1 MFLNKQQF
9 NEKVMDIIKNIEYP
23 FSPEFVHTHLHTEFS
38 FLDGAGKVTMLAKKC
53 KEVNTPLVITDH
65 GNVAGTVRAYQA
77 CKQEG
82 IPFIRGCEAYIKKS
96 NDNEEED
103 YEGSYFHLIL
113 LPYTEEGF
121 ENINY
126 LSSLGYTQGLTT
138 VANRGVPVI
147 SKEWLEQHSS
157 GIVAMSACMFGE
169 ISANIWLHYPYLELL
184 EKIKPK
190 YKTQLIRVGRKLIQ
204 KKKVLT
210 KKSGLTVD
218 DLSDEDVLDMILQ
231 KKKLKGLKDILLRIV
246 AEATNEQIIEA
257 AQDKEGYLDDILDII
272 KYYMGIF
279 DFFYLEVQDHNFV
292 EQRITTLIQKH
303 LVESTDIGTKLVITN
318 DVHYITADDWEVQD
332 VLLCISTKKT
342 MADKNRFRFQEHE
355 LYFKS
360 PEELMQMFSYLSD
373 DEKREYM
380 KNSTEVVN
388 ICLNYQ
394 IELKEKFYPAF
405 DIPEGF
411 KSPAEYTMYLC
422 IEGARALA
430 KEMPKEFR
438 YRIFN
443 IIEYEN
449 MRDIVFGNIDFD
461 TALEMVKDEKKQAQI
476 IPMIMDGIV
485 KSAEEILVLSLEAK
499 NIHISTKSFDRYLE
513 AISRVV
519 FEFAI
524 IVIKQIP
531 DYFLI
536 TKQIIDFARNE
547 NILVGPGRGSAAGSV
562 IAYLLG
568 IVELDPLDY
577 SLYFERF
584 INPERNSYPDIDSD
598 FPQRHLRH
606 VKDSTAEYFGVDNC
620 CGVNA
625 FGNIKNKKAIQD
637 SFRVYDFEAQEYNK
651 VSKEIANDKQI
662 LETIMDNNNFRV
674 KYLEEHEDNSP
685 NMFKKAVD
693 IASSITGNIRQA
705 GTHAAGMIITPRDL
719 DMFKKLPVMI
729 TGGKLNSQYDK
740 NDVEYAGFLKMDLLG
755 IRNLDII
762 QDTIDYV
769 EKYRGEKINIRAIPL
784 NDEKTF
790 QLYRD
795 GDTDFVFQ
803 VESGGMKDFLR
814 RLQPKD
820 MEDIICVLAGYR
832 PGPMAYLEKFVK
844 VKNKQEEAVYRH
856 ELLKPILEVTGGIS
870 FYQEQIM
877 DIFKSLAGYSLGRA
891 DLVRRALG
899 KKKKEIL
906 DEERHNFIY
915 GIQAKDE
922 NGELMFEEDG
932 TPIME
937 VKGCINNGI
946 DEETASQIYEDIL
959 PFANYGFNKSHAA
972 GYAILSYRTAYLKAN
987 YFLEYATAVLRSV
1000 QESREDLTPYANIV
1014 KSKGVQILFPD
1025 INKSNMNM
1033 DIYDFDN
1040 KVIITGLLAIKGLP
1054 NEMAGHI
1061 LEERETNGLFT
1072 SYENFLERMSK
1083 YNIDKKSI
1091 TALVY
1096 SGAFDCFDKNV
1107 ERLLAYYEYSN
1118 AFYKRLKEIKE
1129 GKQRSIFDVDAFDSM
1144 VGYLQYIPDNNGYNL
1159 QDRLSNLCAYNNVG
1173 IHGDV
1178 TSSYKNIRNELR
1190 MSTSKWQKDEDYDIK
1205 EGVLTGVLEDAFTI
1219 SKKGKAYLST
1229 LRAFNGERIK
1239 LIISKAKV
1247 DKITDDINQYK
1258 SGMVVDIVGS
1268 FKFPK
1273 PVEAGDEEGMDD
1285 GSQGFVNNEIISFP
1299 NDIEIKVLDNP
1310 IIPLTV
1316 ELDFDNMITD
1326 RDTVINY
1333 FGADNFNDVI
1343 KKVLGNFS
1351 EDNNGKRV
1359 VLKYNGHTYKSSKR
1373 VNITLDDIKK
1383 LGCTYTIK

>member
-1 MFLNKQQF
+1 MFLNRQQF
-9 NEKVMDIIKNIEYP
+9 NEKVSEIIKNIDYP
-23 FSPEFVHTHLHTEFS
+23 YSPEFVHTHLHTEFS
-38 FLDGAGKVTMLAKKC
+38 FLDGAGKVAMLAKKC

-77 CKQEG
+77 CKKEG
-82 IPFIRGCEAYIKKS
+82 VPFIRGCEVYIKKGD
-96 NDNEEED
+96 NDEEED

-126 LSSLGYTQGLTT
+126 LSSLGYTQGLTS
-138 VANRGVPVI
+138 VAGRGVPVI
-147 SKEWLEQHSS
+147 SKDWLEQHSK

-169 ISANIWLHYPYLELL
+169 ISANIWLHYPYLDLL
-184 EKIKPK
+184 GMINPK
-190 YKTQLIRVGRKLIQ
+190 YKTQLIRVGRKMIV

-218 DLSDEDVLDMILQ
+218 DLSDDDVLDMILQ
-231 KKKLKGLKDILLRIV
+231 KRKLKKLKQILLNIV
-246 AEATNEQIIEA
+246 QKATNEQIIEA
-257 AQDKEGYLDDILDII
+257 AKNKEEYLDDIVDII
-272 KYYMGIF
+272 KYYMGVF
-279 DFFYLEVQDHNFV
+279 DFFYLEVQDHNFI
-292 EQRITTLIQKH
+292 EQRITTLIQKY
-303 LVESTDIGTKLVITN
+303 LVESNDIGTKLVITN
-318 DVHYITADDWEVQD
+318 DVHYIDASDWEVQD

-360 PEELMQMFSYLSD
+360 PEELMMMFPYLSD
-373 DEKREYM
+373 EDKREYM

-411 KSPAEYTMYLC
+411 NNPAEYTMYLC
-422 IEGARALA
+422 IEGGRALS
-430 KEMPKEFR
+430 KEMPNTFR
-438 YRIFN
+438 YRVLN
-443 IIEYEN
+443 IVEYEN
-449 MRDIVFGNIDFD
+449 MRNIVFNNIDFD

-476 IPMIMDGIV
+476 IPMIIGGIK
-485 KSAEEILVLSLEAK
+485 KSADEVLYSSLKAK
-499 NIHISTKSFDRYLE
+499 NINLSTELYDKYLE
-513 AISRVV
+513 AIERIIY
-519 FEFAI
+519 EFAI

-562 IAYLLG
+562 IAFLLG

-625 FGNIKNKKAIQD
+625 FGNIQNKKAIQD

-651 VSKEIANDKQI
+651 VSKEIANDRKI
-662 LETIMDNNNFRV
+662 LDTIMEHNQFRG
-674 KYLEEHEDNSP
+674 KYLEESEDGSP

-769 EKYRGEKINIRAIPL
+769 EKYRGKKINIRAIPL
-784 NDEKTF
+784 DDEKTF

-832 PGPMAYLEKFVK
+832 PGPMAYLEQFVK
-844 VKNKQEEAVYRH
+844 VKSGQEEAIYRH

-899 KKKKEIL
+899 E
-906 DEERHNFIY
+906 
-915 GIQAKDE
+915 
-922 NGELMFEEDG
+922 
-932 TPIME
+932 
-937 VKGCINNGI
+937 
-946 DEETASQIYEDIL
+946 
-959 PFANYGFNKSHAA
+959 
-972 GYAILSYRTAYLKAN
+972 
-987 YFLEYATAVLRSV
+987 
-1000 QESREDLTPYANIV
+1000 
-1014 KSKGVQILFPD
+1014 
-1025 INKSNMNM
+1025 
-1033 DIYDFDN
+1033 
-1040 KVIITGLLAIKGLP
+1040 
-1054 NEMAGHI
+1054 
-1061 LEERETNGLFT
+1061 
-1072 SYENFLERMSK
+1072 
-1083 YNIDKKSI
+1083 
-1091 TALVY
+1091 
-1096 SGAFDCFDKNV
+1096 
-1107 ERLLAYYEYSN
+1107 
-1118 AFYKRLKEIKE
+1118 
-1129 GKQRSIFDVDAFDSM
+1129 
-1144 VGYLQYIPDNNGYNL
+1144 
-1159 QDRLSNLCAYNNVG
+1159 
-1173 IHGDV
+1173 
-1178 TSSYKNIRNELR
+1178 
-1190 MSTSKWQKDEDYDIK
+1190 
-1205 EGVLTGVLEDAFTI
+1205 
-1219 SKKGKAYLST
+1219 
-1229 LRAFNGERIK
+1229 
-1239 LIISKAKV
+1239 
-1247 DKITDDINQYK
+1247 
-1258 SGMVVDIVGS
+1258 
-1268 FKFPK
+1268 
-1273 PVEAGDEEGMDD
+1273 
-1285 GSQGFVNNEIISFP
+1285 
-1299 NDIEIKVLDNP
+1299 
-1310 IIPLTV
+1310 
-1316 ELDFDNMITD
+1316 
-1326 RDTVINY
+1326 
-1333 FGADNFNDVI
+1333 
-1343 KKVLGNFS
+1343 
-1351 EDNNGKRV
+1351 
-1359 VLKYNGHTYKSSKR
+1359 
-1373 VNITLDDIKK
+1373 
-1383 LGCTYTIK
+1383 